1 MDAPWYKLLI
11 TAVVVAFVASM
22 TAFIPAASA
31 EVEVEVDIDPLAS
44 QSHSLLQSP
53 ALASEPVAQHLSL
66 NIEGMLKK
74 RVDFWIAIYTQ
85 YSTSEGL
92 IHDAKYPEI
101 IFEKLDFRSDRDDY
115 RTPPSVK
122 EKRIQQ
128 KLNDIK
134 DFYRDL
140 LLSIHKKQQ
149 ELIPLNDAEKRVYE
163 LYKDVKEPNK
173 FYNAAHNKQ
182 IRFQLGQRDRFLQGM
197 YYSGRFLPMM
207 EQIFRERGI
216 PVEITRLP
224 FVESSFNLKARSKVG
239 ASGIWQFMRSTGKF
253 YLKINDTIDERN
265 DPIRATEAAASLL
278 KLNMDSLGVW
288 PLAITAYNH
297 GRKGLMRAV
306 RKVGSDNL
314 EDIIDNY
321 RSRSFGFASMNFF
334 CEFMAAVE
342 VERNAEK
349 YFGKIERDKPI
360 EFAEFVLNDYVS
372 ATDLSTYS
380 RVTMDTLMD
389 LNPGLTDNVFQGKR
403 LIPAG
408 YVLRIP
414 VEMRD
419 KFLSHYNE
427 IPPSKK
433 FVSQKG
439 PKHDISSPKLA
450 SRRHRRRFR

>member
-1 MDAPWYKLLI
+1 MDIVSKKL
-11 TAVVVAFVASM
+11 
-22 TAFIPAASA
+22 P
-31 EVEVEVDIDPLAS
+31 PLA
-44 QSHSLLQSP
+44 
-53 ALASEPVAQHLSL
+53 ALPT
-66 NIEGMLKK
+66 IDGMLK
-74 RVDFWIAIYTQ
+74 RRIDFWVSIYTQ
-85 YSTSEGL
+85 YSTQEGV

-101 IFEKLDFRSDRDDY
+101 VLEKLDFRADHEDY
-115 RTPPSVK
+115 RTHPHEK
-122 EKRIQQ
+122 EKRMQ
-128 KLNDIK
+128 KKLEDVK

-149 ELIPLNDAEKRVYE
+149 DLVPLNDAEKRVYE
-163 LYKDVKEPNK
+163 LYKDIKEPNK
-173 FYNAAHNKQ
+173 FYNAAHNKR
-182 IRFQLGQRDRFLQGM
+182 IRFQLGQRDRFLQG
-197 YYSGRFLPMM
+197 YFYSGRYLAMM
-207 EQIFRERGI
+207 EKVFKERGI

-278 KLNMDSLGVW
+278 RLNMDSLGSW

-321 RSRSFGFASMNFF
+321 RSRSFGFASTNFF

-349 YFGKIERDKPI
+349 YFGKAERDKPI
-360 EFAEFVLNDYVS
+360 EFAEFVMNDYVS
-372 ATDLSTYS
+372 AIDLSTYT
-380 RVTMDTLMD
+380 RVPMDTLME
-389 LNPGLTDNVFQGKR
+389 LNPGLTDTVYQGKR

-414 VEMRD
+414 VELRD
-419 KFLSHYNE
+419 KFLARYNE
-427 IPPSKK
+427 IPPGKK
-433 FVSQKG
+433 FVSQRG
-439 PKHDISSPKLA
+439 PKHDLSEPKVA
-450 SRRHRRRFR
+450 VRGKRKHRL